1 MFCGNDSEGSLG
13 TVQEPGCF
21 RKVVQSIQNI
31 LGKQEWTVLL
41 DYVVELI
48 ILTRKPGA
56 FIHIRNNVGISGA
69 KDIWICINI

>member
-31 LGKQEWTVLL
+31 LGKQE
-41 DYVVELI
+41 
-48 ILTRKPGA
+48 
-56 FIHIRNNVGISGA
+56 
-69 KDIWICINI
+69 